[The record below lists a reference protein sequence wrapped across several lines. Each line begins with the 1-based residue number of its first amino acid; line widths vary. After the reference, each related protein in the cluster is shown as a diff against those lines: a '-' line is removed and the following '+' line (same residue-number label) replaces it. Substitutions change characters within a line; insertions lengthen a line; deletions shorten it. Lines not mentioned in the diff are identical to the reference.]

1 VRSLPSSAGRLLLLL
16 SVGCGGG
23 TAASR
28 GVPTTL
34 TDVPGR
40 HPNGRYLVREIEVT
54 DTIWLRPDDHHE
66 DAEFAS
72 QLTQPPGSDAVSF
85 SGAGSSDALGGADAV
100 LALPDGRRLV
110 LDQQANIVRIVSP
123 TGSQVG
129 VVGRPGR
136 GPGDFFNPLS
146 MALDASGNLYVG
158 DLTRRL
164 QRFRP
169 DGSGFVLDTVIN
181 TTVSPRGLCVID
193 SLIVVHGVDMTDP
206 SVIWLYDLHGKLL
219 RSFGSAYRS
228 PLAIL
233 NYQYGSGRIAC
244 LIGARRIAY
253 LSGGM
258 PELRI
263 FTPEGKTERLM
274 VIADFRP
281 GTAIEMP
288 NAGYRSEVPPGGQSD
303 DVKSLVAM
311 PDGLLIQVGTAT
323 TESRRARDEYATLTS
338 VLVSPRGRGVLKRT
352 TAGALVATAAQGR
365 PTFTAADPAP
375 AVVWAR

>member
-1 VRSLPSSAGRLLLLL
+1 MKRASAAGALFVLL

-23 TAASR
+23 NVVSR

-40 HPNGRYLVREIEVT
+40 HPNRRYLVREIAVT

-66 DAEFAS
+66 DAGFAS
-72 QLTQPPGSDAVSF
+72 QLTRPSGAEAVSF

-123 TGSQVG
+123 AGNQLG
-129 VVGRPGR
+129 VVGRAGR

-146 MALDASGNLYVG
+146 IAVDASGNLYVG

-169 DGSGFVLDTVIN
+169 AGSGFALDTVIN
-181 TTVSPRGLCVID
+181 TKVSPRGVCLID

-206 SVIWLYDLHGKLL
+206 SVIWLYDAHGQLL

-228 PLAIL
+228 THPIL
-233 NYQYGSGRIAC
+233 NYQYGSGRIGC
-244 LIGARRIAY
+244 LSGSHRIAY
-253 LSGGM
+253 LSRGM

-263 FTPEGKTERLM
+263 FTLQGKTERLM
-274 VIADFRP
+274 VIADSRP
-281 GTAIEMP
+281 SGAIEMP
-288 NAGYRSEVPPGGQSD
+288 NAGYRVEDAPGGQSD
-303 DVKSLVAM
+303 HVESLVAM
-311 PDGLLIQVGTAT
+311 PEGLLIQVGTST
-323 TESRRARDEYATLTS
+323 SESRQASDEYATLTS
-338 VLVSPRGRGVLKRT
+338 LLVSPSGRGVLKRT
-352 TAGALVATAAQGR
+352 TAGALVATAVEGR
-365 PTFTAADPAP
+365 PTFSLADPAP